1 MLWTSYAKIWYL
13 RYGSSAQ
20 IATVGK
26 GIQNDDSMYVS
37 VLLTIAQSIKK
48 CLMKYAVIRCNTDF
62 TTPIMYKFLRN
73 ITAPHGEMTNL
84 YCDL

>member
-1 MLWTSYAKIWYL
+1 MLWTSYAKMWYL

-37 VLLTIAQSIKK
+37 VLLTIAQSIKN
-48 CLMKYAVIRCNTDF
+48 CLMNYAVIRCNTDF
-62 TTPIMYKFLRN
+62 TTPKFLE
-73 ITAPHGEMTNL
+73 IILLLTEK
-84 YCDL
+84 